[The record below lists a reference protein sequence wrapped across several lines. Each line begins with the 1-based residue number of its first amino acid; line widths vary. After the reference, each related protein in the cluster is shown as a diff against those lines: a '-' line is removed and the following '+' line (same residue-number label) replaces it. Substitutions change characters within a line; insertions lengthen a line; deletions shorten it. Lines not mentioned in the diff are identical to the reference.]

1 MAGLSKS
8 AKYYRDNKE
17 ARDKK
22 KKYDVK
28 LNSSAKQTKK
38 RVEANAAR
46 RKATAAGKNI
56 TGKDASHTK
65 GGKIV
70 FKKSSANRG
79 SKSDTAGDRKARG
92 GKSRPKIKV
101 GKSK

>member
-1 MAGLSKS
+1 MAELSKS

-46 RKATAAGKNI
+46 RNAKAAGKNI

-65 GGKIV
+65 GGTIV

-79 SKSDTAGDRKARG
+79 SKSDTAGDRRARG
-92 GKSRPKIKV
+92 GKSSSKV
-101 GKSK
+101 KGGKSK